1 MKTYIAL
8 LRGINVSGK
17 NIIKMVQLK
26 QMFEDIGFT
35 DVITYIQS
43 GNIIFSSD
51 ETNESILES
60 TISEAIIKTFGF
72 EVPVMV
78 LLPNELNIILKAN
91 PFITED
97 NTKLHITL
105 LSKNFDS
112 ELIANID
119 LSKYLPDRCFIIERA
134 VYLFCPNGYG
144 NTKLT
149 NTFFEKKL
157 ECTATTRNLKTWM
170 ELLKLCS

>member
-1 MKTYIAL
+1 METYITL

-35 DVITYIQS
+35 DVVTYIQS
-43 GNIIFSSD
+43 GNIVFSSK
-51 ETNESILES
+51 ESDISTLES
-60 TISEAIIKTFGF
+60 SISGAIKSAFSF

-78 LLPNELNIILKAN
+78 LQPNTLEHILNSN
-91 PFITED
+91 PFKTED
-97 NTKLHITL
+97 ITKLHITL
-105 LSKNFDS
+105 LSKKADIS
-112 ELIANID
+112 QIESID
-119 LSKYLPDRCFIIERA
+119 FSKYGEDKCFIKERA
-134 VYLFCPNGYG
+134 VYLLCPNGYG

-149 NTFFEKKL
+149 NAFFEKKL

-170 ELLKLCS
+170 ELLKMCS